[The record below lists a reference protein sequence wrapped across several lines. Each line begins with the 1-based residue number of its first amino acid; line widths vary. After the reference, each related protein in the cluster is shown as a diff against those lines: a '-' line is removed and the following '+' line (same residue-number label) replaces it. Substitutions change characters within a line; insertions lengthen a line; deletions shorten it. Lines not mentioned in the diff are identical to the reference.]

1 MLKRILIPQLVYLE
15 LFLHFVYN
23 YILLHSGDEFL
34 SAQNLLDEL
43 IKTLPF
49 RVYGRG
55 AVLTLLREM
64 GFQVK
69 NKTPIEVIDI
79 FRDDNSGELVCKLTP
94 DGTGELTAALTNLKL
109 DIKHPLYQKVKNY
122 QAEVSEALG
131 KIDEEDTRQTS
142 IDQEDRGGFRV
153 GNLYKNK

>member
-1 MLKRILIPQLVYLE
+1 M
-15 LFLHFVYN
+15 FLN
-23 YILLHSGDEFL
+23 SGDRFL
-34 SAQNLLDEL
+34 SAQALLDEL
-43 IKTLPF
+43 LKCLPL

-55 AVLTLLREM
+55 VVLTLLRET

-69 NKTPIEVIDI
+69 NKTPLEVIDI
-79 FRDDNSGELVCKLTP
+79 YRDDNSGELVCKLTP
-94 DGTGELTAALTNLKL
+94 DGTGEFTAALTNLKL

-131 KIDEEDTRQTS
+131 KLDEEETRQIS
-142 IDQEDRGGFRV
+142 IDQTDRGEFRV

>member
-1 MLKRILIPQLVYLE
+1 M
-15 LFLHFVYN
+15 
-23 YILLHSGDEFL
+23 
-34 SAQNLLDEL
+34 SAQTLLDEL
-43 IKTLPF
+43 IKCLPLK
-49 RVYGRG
+49 VYGRG

-69 NKTPIEVIDI
+69 NKTPLEVIDI

-94 DGTGELTAALTNLKL
+94 DGTGEFTAALTNLKL
-109 DIKHPLYQKVKNY
+109 DIKHPLYQLVKNY

-131 KIDEEDTRQTS
+131 KLDEEDTRQTS

-153 GNLYKNK
+153 GNLYKNT